1 MGHHFIYFVQKIRT
15 HPVLKT
21 CRCLVHRILQHCRH
35 RRIIQLYMIHLL
47 HQLVD
52 LSRKRKD
59 QIPDTCDQWRIIIN
73 KISLYNSFS
82 VSVFEYW
89 LTKNFRCM

>member
-15 HPVLKT
+15 HPVLKA
-21 CRCLVHRILQHCRH
+21 CGCLVHRILQHCRH
-35 RRIIQLYMIHLL
+35 CRVIQLYMIHLL

-59 QIPDTCDQWRIIIN
+59 QIPDTCDQ
-73 KISLYNSFS
+73 
-82 VSVFEYW
+82 
-89 LTKNFRCM
+89 FRDQHIDKRCHNGDQYDQCQDHSCTS